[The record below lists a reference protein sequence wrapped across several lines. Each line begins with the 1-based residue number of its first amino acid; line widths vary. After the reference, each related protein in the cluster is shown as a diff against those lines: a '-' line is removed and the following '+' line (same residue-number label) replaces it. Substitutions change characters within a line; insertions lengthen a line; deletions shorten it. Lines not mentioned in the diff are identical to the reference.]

1 MQTVK
6 ILSCFPHQVYGAI
19 SSVNNSVLK
28 WTHQKKKKSE
38 KKRRRVEGLRM
49 SFQNVKQYIQIVVF
63 VTTMVHHDHG
73 QQQQKVKVQPISFIF
88 RYLQNKSW
96 IQIWLYEWV
105 NMQIEKMLFISLCGI
120 KLLYRVLSFHH
131 DGIPLM
137 FLVGQV
143 SEGPMSLFLSIWKH
157 LHKSQFLLHF
167 WKIILTVI
175 EFLIWMYLS
184 LSYLK
189 FSDSCM
195 YRLMVFFLNQIWK
208 RFSLYFLT

>member
-1 MQTVK
+1 
-6 ILSCFPHQVYGAI
+6 
-19 SSVNNSVLK
+19 
-28 WTHQKKKKSE
+28 
-38 KKRRRVEGLRM
+38 
-49 SFQNVKQYIQIVVF
+49 
-63 VTTMVHHDHG
+63 
-73 QQQQKVKVQPISFIF
+73 
-88 RYLQNKSW
+88 
-96 IQIWLYEWV
+96 
-105 NMQIEKMLFISLCGI
+105 MQIEKMLFISLCGI
-120 KLLYRVLSFHH
+120 KLLYRVLSFHP

-175 EFLIWMYLS
+175 EFLIWIYLS

-195 YRLMVFFLNQIWK
+195 CRLMFFFKIKFEKDSVFISLLNLSAV
-208 RFSLYFLT
+208 SLVPLLLGPP